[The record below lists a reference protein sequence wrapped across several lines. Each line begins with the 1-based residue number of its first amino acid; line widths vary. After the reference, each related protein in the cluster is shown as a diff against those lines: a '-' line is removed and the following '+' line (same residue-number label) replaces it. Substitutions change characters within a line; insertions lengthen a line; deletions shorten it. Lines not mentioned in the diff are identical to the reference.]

1 VLQQGRDKLS
11 SPAEEERYGTYV
23 DRIARGAGI
32 STFGQGLG
40 RVLAIMTQIVL
51 ARMYGPAQLGF
62 YVLGTTMVGVV
73 ERFAEFGMNRA
84 AVRYVAHHDADGDDS
99 RLRGTILLTLG
110 TTFALSLTL
119 SVLMFLGAGLLANEV
134 FSKPLMETMFRV
146 FSISVPFFTLMSIA
160 LYATEGFQTVKYS
173 SMVKGLWQ
181 PLISFVLIVAL
192 YLLGARALGAAAAYV
207 VSMIVGAALALY
219 YLRRLFPRL
228 LDPQTPAVF
237 EVRETFNVSGQVWI
251 SQVAEY
257 AHAWVAVTVL
267 GVYATAESVGIYN
280 AAARIAWI
288 PGVIFMAFAGIFSPM
303 IANLYRRGEL
313 VNLNYLFKDV
323 SRWIFSAGLVV
334 FMLTLLMC
342 KDILAVFGDEF
353 ISGWGAMIVVAG
365 AQLFSSSVG
374 ITNRLLVMTEYQRI
388 YMWAMAGALG
398 TVVVLSFVLIPVYG
412 IMGAAWASAGS
423 IVFYNAITLIAV
435 GKVMGFWPYNR
446 QYLKSVIAGLLAAA
460 VVVLVRQLLGIPV
473 GFVAILVLT
482 PLFLVSFAG
491 VLLGLGLSH
500 SDQQFLKAVWI
511 ALRRFRVRGT
521 SAGTP

>member
-1 VLQQGRDKLS
+1 
-11 SPAEEERYGTYV
+11 
-23 DRIARGAGI
+23 
-32 STFGQGLG
+32 
-40 RVLAIMTQIVL
+40 
-51 ARMYGPAQLGF
+51 
-62 YVLGTTMVGVV
+62 
-73 ERFAEFGMNRA
+73 
-84 AVRYVAHHDADGDDS
+84 
-99 RLRGTILLTLG
+99 
-110 TTFALSLTL
+110 
-119 SVLMFLGAGLLANEV
+119 
-134 FSKPLMETMFRV
+134 
-146 FSISVPFFTLMSIA
+146 
-160 LYATEGFQTVKYS
+160 
-173 SMVKGLWQ
+173 
-181 PLISFVLIVAL
+181 
-192 YLLGARALGAAAAYV
+192 
-207 VSMIVGAALALY
+207 
-219 YLRRLFPRL
+219 
-228 LDPQTPAVF
+228 
-237 EVRETFNVSGQVWI
+237 
-251 SQVAEY
+251 
-257 AHAWVAVTVL
+257 
-267 GVYATAESVGIYN
+267 
-280 AAARIAWI
+280 
-288 PGVIFMAFAGIFSPM
+288 M

-491 VLLGLGLSH
+491 VLLGLGLSP

-511 ALRRFRVRGT
+511 ALRRFRVRGA